1 MTRHLLSCTPPLLL
15 LVYLPGSPH
24 LHFSPLIGAMTSC
37 LICGLKN
44 REFVNSESHSWW
56 EHELASR
63 STWWSDIR
71 LLCDPDDELGS
82 LAPSLKYNNIFEPCT
97 STNAEARVH
106 DGFRPRSQAAN
117 IEVHQGMFH
126 AVSHYKLLLSDGTK
140 RDIFYRPGDLQFRTF
155 DGRIYLPVHEVC
167 LDIAQKVFEASPRDA
182 YIRDLRA
189 LYLALGWRLS
199 MKLKCE
205 GPASREFPPN
215 YMIGKANFHTNW
227 EEWRSQVRMREF
239 NPAHAW
245 PGPYATPQ
253 ENLPDVCHRN
263 LP

>member
-1 MTRHLLSCTPPLLL
+1 L
-15 LVYLPGSPH
+15 
-24 LHFSPLIGAMTSC
+24 
-37 LICGLKN
+37 
-44 REFVNSESHSWW
+44 
-56 EHELASR
+56 
-63 STWWSDIR
+63 
-71 LLCDPDDELGS
+71 
-82 LAPSLKYNNIFEPCT
+82 
-97 STNAEARVH
+97 
-106 DGFRPRSQAAN
+106 
-117 IEVHQGMFH
+117 
-126 AVSHYKLLLSDGTK
+126 
-140 RDIFYRPGDLQFRTF
+140 YRPGDLRFRTF

-167 LDIAQKVFEASPRDA
+167 LGIAQKVFETSPRDA

-189 LYLALGWRLS
+189 LCLALGWRLS

-253 ENLPDVCHRN
+253 ENLPDVCHHN